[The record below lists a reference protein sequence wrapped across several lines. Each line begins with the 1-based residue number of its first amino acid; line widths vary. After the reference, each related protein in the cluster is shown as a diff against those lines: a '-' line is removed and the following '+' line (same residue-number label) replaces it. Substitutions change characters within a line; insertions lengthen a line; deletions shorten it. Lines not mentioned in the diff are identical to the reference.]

1 MCVCVCVCLQ
11 SIYKGIDRKGEM
23 KTRKK
28 VVLYNYIHT
37 HVTYF
42 ALISSLEK
50 LDIETEHIS

>member
-1 MCVCVCVCLQ
+1 MCVCKVY
-11 SIYKGIDRKGEM
+11 IKGFIQIEKE
-23 KTRKK
+23 KCRKK

-37 HVTYF
+37 HVTYL